1 MKFSETF
8 SVLIKYVKMR
18 VFRSQCTFLL
28 LADMYIELQVH
39 SACLVCTCFQALVF
53 WCFCMRFGAYLNTT
67 VQCKASVVQHKH
79 FVARL
84 DVNCRKKKSLK
95 FLRRVIKSPWEVLE
109 FFARKSVRTLHFI
122 VVNENKYT
130 CSVLW
135 ETSFVWFLFL
145 LDSSRQYS
153 LQQGW
158 ARGVWWWQS
167 TGKLCWKFWSDN
179 NNDNNCWTHQG

>member
-95 FLRRVIKSPWEVLE
+95 FLRRVIKSP
-109 FFARKSVRTLHFI
+109 
-122 VVNENKYT
+122 
-130 CSVLW
+130 
-135 ETSFVWFLFL
+135 
-145 LDSSRQYS
+145 
-153 LQQGW
+153 
-158 ARGVWWWQS
+158 
-167 TGKLCWKFWSDN
+167 
-179 NNDNNCWTHQG
+179 